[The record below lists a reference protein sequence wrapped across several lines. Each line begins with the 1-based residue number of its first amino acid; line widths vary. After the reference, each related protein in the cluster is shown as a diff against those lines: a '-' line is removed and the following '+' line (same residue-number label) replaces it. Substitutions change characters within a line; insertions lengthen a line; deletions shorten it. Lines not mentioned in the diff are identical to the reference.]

1 MAAKTT
7 EAEKPKKEKPVLQ
20 YYHDGMP
27 ISEYQ
32 NKLSSIAFWYTKG
45 IEGATKNSAG
55 HESMK
60 AKPFVALLHALGV
73 ENPRTEAFSVELP
86 NGIVI
91 SATVQKDGKLVP
103 IVPRSERPKVDSSA
117 AKKERAELT
126 SASMAE
132 GKLVAEWKQ
141 GGEVGDKPATPAT
154 DKLAKLLKRRPT
166 KGSQK
171 AAAAPS
177 VKATNVGKGA
187 KKVPAKKAPA
197 KKATAAKKAPA
208 SKKAQAG
215 AKPFAGAFPKKAAA
229 SKKTA

>member
-20 YYHDGMP
+20 YYHDGQP
-27 ISEYQ
+27 ISPYQ
-32 NKLSSIAFWYTKG
+32 NKLSSIAYWYTKG
-45 IEGATKNSAG
+45 IDDGKPRIP
-55 HESMK
+55 
-60 AKPFVALLHALGV
+60 AKRFMALLIALGV
-73 ENPRTEAFSVELP
+73 ENPRAQAFSVELP

-117 AKKERAELT
+117 VKKERAALT
-126 SASMAE
+126 SESIAE
-132 GKLVAEWKQ
+132 GKLVSEWKKN
-141 GGEVGDKPATPAT
+141 GEVGDPPATPAT
-154 DKLAKLLKRRPT
+154 DKLAKLLKRKPT

-171 AAAAPS
+171 AAATPS

-187 KKVPAKKAPA
+187 KKVPASKKSAPAKAAAKKTAAPSKKAP
-197 KKATAAKKAPA
+197 
-208 SKKAQAG
+208 AG
-215 AKPFAGAFPKKAAA
+215 AKPFAGSFPKKAAA